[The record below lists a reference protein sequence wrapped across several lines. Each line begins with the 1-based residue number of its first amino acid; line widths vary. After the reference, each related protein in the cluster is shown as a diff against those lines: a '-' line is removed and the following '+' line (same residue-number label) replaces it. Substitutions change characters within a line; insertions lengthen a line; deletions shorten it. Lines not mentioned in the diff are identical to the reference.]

1 VKGEPFIQQ
10 ARSRKASESMA
21 DTVAHTTKTDGK
33 REMLQLTLVVNGEAY
48 AAEAPPQ
55 AIFHEVLE
63 QALPPDLLK
72 GHRIRISTPNGE
84 EIFPDM
90 FIGETASHFRTSTFQ
105 IEAGPLRELTAGA
118 QAATWANLGF
128 DHIAITVADRAD
140 ATAFFSEALGMTVV
154 RDDRHQTVLTTG
166 NTAIFCFGTETAP
179 LSDGLPSR
187 WHHIGFVV
195 DNLEGA
201 YQHLARYADRRRAER
216 GENASGTLASDFM
229 LLERNERWSLYCHYR
244 NGDTR
249 LMIQLSE
256 IKPEH
261 RGFAN
266 PHHFTDNMYDYL
278 SGRYG
283 VRFGSEA
290 SPGEASQA
298 GEGLDKEQ

>member
-1 VKGEPFIQQ
+1 M
-10 ARSRKASESMA
+10 SERAPQESQ
-21 DTVAHTTKTDGK
+21 TGG
-33 REMLQLTLVVNGEAY
+33 RQEMIQLTLLVNGNVYTTQAG
-48 AAEAPPQ
+48 PM

-63 QALPPDLLK
+63 QTVPAQRLK
-72 GHRIRISTPNGE
+72 GHRIRISTPKGE

-90 FIGETASHFRTSTFQ
+90 FIGETTAHFQTRAFHV
-105 IEAGPLRELTAGA
+105 EAIPLREVAEGA
-118 QAATWANLGF
+118 KQTPWTNLGF

-140 ATAFFSEALGMTVV
+140 AKIFLSEALGMTVV

-166 NTAIFCFGTETAP
+166 NTAIFCFGTEIAP

-195 DNLEGA
+195 DNLEAA
-201 YQHLARYADRRRAER
+201 YQHLAQYAEKRRAER
-216 GENASGTLASDFM
+216 GENASGTLSSDFM

-244 NGDTR
+244 NGETS

-256 IKPEH
+256 IKPES

-266 PHHFTDNMYDYL
+266 PRQFTDQMYDYL

-283 VRFGSEA
+283 VRFEEA
-290 SPGEASQA
+290 SPAEES
-298 GEGLDKEQ
+298 K

>member
-1 VKGEPFIQQ
+1 MTDTTAQASSKGGGQ
-10 ARSRKASESMA
+10 
-21 DTVAHTTKTDGK
+21 
-33 REMLQLTLVVNGEAY
+33 EMVQLTLLVNGEPY
-48 AAEAPPQ
+48 TAEAAPQ

-63 QALPPDLLK
+63 HAVPPDLLK
-72 GHRIRISTPNGE
+72 GHRIRISTPAGE

-90 FIGETASHFRTSTFQ
+90 FIGETAAHFQTRTFHV
-105 IEAGPLRELTAGA
+105 EAKALREVAAGA
-118 QAATWANLGF
+118 QPAAWTNLGF

-140 ATAFFSEALGMTVV
+140 ARNFFSEALGMTVV

-166 NTAIFCFGTETAP
+166 NTAIFCFGTEVAP

-195 DNLEGA
+195 DNLEAA
-201 YQHLARYADRRRAER
+201 YRHLANYAERRRAER
-216 GENASGTLASDFM
+216 GERVSGTLSSDFM
-229 LLERNERWSLYCHYR
+229 LLERNERWSLYCHYY

-256 IKPEH
+256 IKPDH

-266 PHHFTDNMYDYL
+266 PHYFSDKMYDYL

-283 VRFGSEA
+283 VRFEEEA
-290 SPGEASQA
+290 G
-298 GEGLDKEQ
+298 G

>member
-1 VKGEPFIQQ
+1 MSETARQ
-10 ARSRKASESMA
+10 APQ
-21 DTVAHTTKTDGK
+21 TDNTQAPV
-33 REMLQLTLVVNGEAY
+33 QLTLLVNGQAY
-48 AAEAPPQ
+48 LAEAEPM

-63 QALPPDLLK
+63 QAVPAQWLK
-72 GHRIRISTPNGE
+72 GHRIRIRTPGGE

-90 FIGETASHFRTSTFQ
+90 FIGETAAHFQTCTFHV
-105 IEAGPLRELTAGA
+105 EATPLGGGTEGDEITPW
-118 QAATWANLGF
+118 TNLGF

-140 ATAFFSEALGMTVV
+140 AKTFFSEALRMTVV

-166 NTAIFCFGTETAP
+166 NTAIFCFGTEIAP

-195 DNLEGA
+195 DNLEAA
-201 YQHLARYADRRRAER
+201 YEHLARYAAKRQAER

-256 IKPEH
+256 IKPEY

-266 PHHFTDNMYDYL
+266 PQHFTDRMYDYL

-283 VRFGSEA
+283 VRFEGEPRSE
-290 SPGEASQA
+290 
-298 GEGLDKEQ
+298 EGNRIR